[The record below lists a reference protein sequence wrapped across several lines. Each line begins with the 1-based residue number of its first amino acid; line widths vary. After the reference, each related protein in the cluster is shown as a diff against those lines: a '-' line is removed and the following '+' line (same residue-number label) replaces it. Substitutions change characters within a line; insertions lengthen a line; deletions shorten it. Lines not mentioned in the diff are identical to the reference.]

1 MSQQIGNLVIRTY
14 APVRRRLLLAGLV
27 LLAVFAL
34 YVTYEFG
41 RYDAGYDRLAVAQER
56 TEHEV
61 EREHL
66 EKSNRELRVQ
76 LAQYETTHVGETR
89 ERAEVERTIGELQGQ
104 IARLEQQLAFLRGIV
119 QQAAPVP
126 EVKIQQL
133 RVVAGKAPL
142 HFSVRLTLE
151 HSSKAE
157 SSVSG
162 ALGLQVEGTLAGHD
176 ATLNLQALTAG
187 KRHELP
193 FTFRYF
199 EHFEQEIILS
209 PGLRPERV
217 TVELRSARKGVPPV
231 TQSFVWTVD
240 PS

>member
-89 ERAEVERTIGELQGQ
+89 ERAEVE
-104 IARLEQQLAFLRGIV
+104 
-119 QQAAPVP
+119 
-126 EVKIQQL
+126 
-133 RVVAGKAPL
+133 
-142 HFSVRLTLE
+142 
-151 HSSKAE
+151 
-157 SSVSG
+157 
-162 ALGLQVEGTLAGHD
+162 
-176 ATLNLQALTAG
+176 
-187 KRHELP
+187 
-193 FTFRYF
+193 
-199 EHFEQEIILS
+199 
-209 PGLRPERV
+209 
-217 TVELRSARKGVPPV
+217 
-231 TQSFVWTVD
+231 
-240 PS
+240 